1 MWQGGSAMN
10 PIVGT
15 FLKAQLLLV
24 STLELTLR
32 LGRVVI
38 VRFVQSL
45 GALGAGASE
54 ASDLATAASAVSVLS
69 GAVLESRAIVQNDW
83 LDLMRFQCYGIAQM
97 FGSEYAWGQTVRS
110 LCLLTPDTI
119 DGILTVVTVLVIEY
133 PVVNCACKLDKGD
146 VLGTVNDICLR
157 RPMPVESTL
166 WMLQVSRPPPP
177 GRPPPWQSPATA
189 CGT

>member
-1 MWQGGSAMN
+1 MN

-83 LDLMRFQCYGIAQM
+83 LDLMRFQCYGIFNVTGKPSKMCSLSIDFLKTHRSVTNDRPIRCFRSQGVPKA
-97 FGSEYAWGQTVRS
+97 FSRQT
-110 LCLLTPDTI
+110 D
-119 DGILTVVTVLVIEY
+119 
-133 PVVNCACKLDKGD
+133 A
-146 VLGTVNDICLR
+146 
-157 RPMPVESTL
+157 
-166 WMLQVSRPPPP
+166 
-177 GRPPPWQSPATA
+177 
-189 CGT
+189 

>member
-1 MWQGGSAMN
+1 MN

-83 LDLMRFQCYGIAQM
+83 LDLMRFGLPDFWLRVCVGTDCAQPV
-97 FGSEYAWGQTVRS
+97 FTDARHHRWDPHRRHSAGDRVSRGK
-110 LCLLTPDTI
+110 LCL
-119 DGILTVVTVLVIEY
+119 
-133 PVVNCACKLDKGD
+133 
-146 VLGTVNDICLR
+146 
-157 RPMPVESTL
+157 
-166 WMLQVSRPPPP
+166 
-177 GRPPPWQSPATA
+177 
-189 CGT
+189 

>member
-1 MWQGGSAMN
+1 MN

-133 PVVNCACKLDKGD
+133 PVVNCACKLDEGD